1 MVSSI
6 RRFLVCLLAVLLLP
20 CGTVFCQRPRAWQ
33 ASAAAIDQAAPVLM
47 REHHTPGVSVALVDA
62 GRIAWTGC
70 YGVQAKGDPAPV
82 TPETVFEACSMS
94 KPLFAYGFLKLVEQ
108 KQFDLDKPLVNYLA
122 RPDLKD
128 QPLHRQITAKMV
140 LTHTTGF
147 PNWRKGGWRAGG
159 KLPVRFQPGSRFGY
173 SGEGF
178 WYLQRVVEHVSDEPL
193 EKWSQRVLLKPL
205 KMNQSSYVWRNEY
218 SKLAAAGHNADGS
231 VKKDRRQFDRANAAF
246 TLYTTPTD
254 YARFLIE
261 VMNPDR
267 NAKHS
272 LSAGM
277 LKQMLKPS
285 VKSDTPGIARSLGW
299 AVRKEGESTLVGH
312 SGANGTGFRC
322 VCEFD
327 PSTGRGIVIMT
338 NSVSGK
344 AVWQGLLKT
353 SGWLSPKGED

>member
-1 MVSSI
+1 MSSI
-6 RRFLVCLLAVLLLP
+6 RSFLILTVLLLP
-20 CGTVFCQRPRAWQ
+20 SSTAFCQRARNWQ
-33 ASAAAIDQAAPVLM
+33 ESAAAIDRAAPILM
-47 REHHTPGVSVALVDA
+47 GEHHTPGVSVALVEA
-62 GRIAWTGC
+62 GKIAWTGC
-70 YGVQAKGDPAPV
+70 YGIRAEGDPAPV
-82 TPETVFEACSMS
+82 TPDTVFEACSMS

-122 RPDLKD
+122 NPYLKD

-178 WYLQRVVEHVSDEPL
+178 WYLQQVVEHVTGEPL
-193 EKWSQRVLLKPL
+193 DSWSQRVLLKPL
-205 KMNQSSYVWRNEY
+205 NMRHSSYVWRNDY
-218 SKLAAAGHNADGS
+218 SKLAAVGHNADGS
-231 VKKDRRQFDRANAAF
+231 VKKDRRKFDRANAAF
-246 TLYTTPTD
+246 TLYTTPSD
-254 YARFLIE
+254 YARFLNE

-267 NAKHS
+267 RAKHS
-272 LSAGM
+272 LSASM
-277 LKQMLKPS
+277 LKRMLKPS
-285 VKSDTPGIARSLGW
+285 VTSDKAGISRSLGW
-299 AVRKEGESTLVGH
+299 AVRKEGSSTLVGH

-327 PSTGRGIVIMT
+327 RKTGRGIVIMT

-344 AVWQGLLKT
+344 AVWQGLLKS
-353 SGWLSPKGED
+353 SGWLSSKDEE

>member
-1 MVSSI
+1 MVSSL
-6 RRFLVCLLAVLLLP
+6 RRFLISLAAVLLLP
-20 CGTVFCQRPRAWQ
+20 GSPAFCQSAPAWRD
-33 ASAAAIDQAAPVLM
+33 SAAVIDRVAPILM

-62 GRIAWTGC
+62 GKIAWTGC
-70 YGVQAKGDPAPV
+70 YGVPAEGDPSRV

-108 KQFDLDKPLVNYLA
+108 NQFDLDSPLVDYLA

-159 KLPVRFQPGSRFGY
+159 ELPVRFEPGSRFGY

-178 WYLQRVVEHVSDEPL
+178 WFLQQVVEHVTDESL

-205 KMNQSSYVWRNEY
+205 KMSHSSYVWRNEY
-218 SKLAAAGHNADGS
+218 SKFAAAGHNADGS
-231 VKKDRRQFDRANAAF
+231 VKKDRRKFDQANAAF
-246 TLYTTPTD
+246 TLYTTPVD

-267 NAKHS
+267 SAKHS
-272 LSAGM
+272 LSASM
-277 LKQMLKPS
+277 LKQMLKPT
-285 VKSDTPGIARSLGW
+285 VKSDTPGVSRSLGW

-344 AVWQGLLKT
+344 AVWQGILNS
-353 SGWLSPKGED
+353 SGWLSPKGEE